1 MSTVRSGFLAC
12 QALYSWYFL
21 RRFQLVLVLVLV
33 APLRRVKNLWHQQ
46 KEKKEEKI
54 SNQMCL
60 LIEEEHNTAKALEG
74 IPKRDLALGLLA
86 FSFFFNSAV

>member
-33 APLRRVKNLWHQQ
+33 APLRRVKNQR
-46 KEKKEEKI
+46 
-54 SNQMCL
+54 
-60 LIEEEHNTAKALEG
+60 G
-74 IPKRDLALGLLA
+74 IWRLV
-86 FSFFFNSAV
+86 S